1 MKYEALKA
9 VPYAAVDFFRV
20 VLRREYSVG
29 TTGLAN
35 A

>member
-1 MKYEALKA
+1 MKYEALRA
-9 VPYAAVDFFRV
+9 VPYPPVDLLRV